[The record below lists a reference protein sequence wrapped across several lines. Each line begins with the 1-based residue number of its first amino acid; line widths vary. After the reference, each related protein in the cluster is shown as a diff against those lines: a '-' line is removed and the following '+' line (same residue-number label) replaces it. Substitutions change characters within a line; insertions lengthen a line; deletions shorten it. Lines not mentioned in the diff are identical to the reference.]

1 MLTVLAW
8 VTGLAAAALLID
20 QLALWAERH
29 GWLYWRKRKPEVNG
43 GATVAMF
50 GELQSLLSP
59 SNRHVVEE
67 QRARQTLRVDAAT
80 DEPVDLDAG
89 VVRLPRQPGTG
100 TKSGPAEPSS

>member
-1 MLTVLAW
+1 MITVLAW
-8 VTGLAAAALLID
+8 VAGVAATALLID

-67 QRARQTLRVDAAT
+67 QRSRQTVRVDMQT
-80 DEPVDLDAG
+80 DEPIDLDTG
-89 VVRLPRQPGTG
+89 TVRLTQPGTD

>member
-8 VTGLAAAALLID
+8 VAGVAAAALLID

-29 GWLYWRKRKPEVNG
+29 GWLYWRRRKPEVNG

-67 QRARQTLRVDAAT
+67 QHSRQTLRVDLKT
-80 DEPVDLDAG
+80 DEPIDLDAG
-89 VVRLPRQPGTG
+89 TVRLPQPGTD
-100 TKSGPAEPSS
+100 TKSVPDEPSS